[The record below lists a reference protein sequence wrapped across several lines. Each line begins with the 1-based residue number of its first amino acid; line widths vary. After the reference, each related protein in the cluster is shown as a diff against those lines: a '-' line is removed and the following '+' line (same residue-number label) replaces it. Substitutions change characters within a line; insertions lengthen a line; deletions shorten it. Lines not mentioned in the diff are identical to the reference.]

1 MRVKLYVSEV
11 QDHAGKAQMLV
22 VQDGPT
28 AAIPL
33 RLQDREWRLLGTTKT
48 GDHRIPASAPA
59 VEAAL
64 RRDGHCV
71 LELGEDGSAPE

>member
-11 QDHAGKAQMLV
+11 QDRAGKAQMLV
-22 VQDGPT
+22 LQDGPS

-33 RLQDREWRLLGTTKT
+33 RLQDREWRLLGTTAT
-48 GDHRIPASAPA
+48 SDHRIPATAAA

-71 LELGEDGSAPE
+71 LELGVDGSAPD

>member
-11 QDHAGKAQMLV
+11 RGHAGQAQMLV
-22 VQDGPT
+22 LPDGPA

-33 RLQDREWRLLGTTKT
+33 RFQDREWRLLGTTAT
-48 GDHRIPASAPA
+48 DDGRIPVAAA
-59 VEAAL
+59 TVEAAL

-71 LELGEDGSAPE
+71 LELGVDGFAAE